1 MLPDEDKEDDLDLH
15 LNTFNLDPP
24 RIGGFVQ
31 TGLHD
36 VRYGF
41 SLGED
46 FGQVLGAQD
55 VAQGGGC

>member
-1 MLPDEDKEDDLDLH
+1 MLPDEDNEDDLDLH

-46 FGQVLGAQD
+46 FGQVLGAQYI
-55 VAQGGGC
+55 A

>member
-1 MLPDEDKEDDLDLH
+1 MYEMHCRAKVVLNRLH
-15 LNTFNLDPP
+15 FHSLYFDAP

-46 FGQVLGAQD
+46 FGQVLGAQYI
-55 VAQGGGC
+55 A